1 MCGMKT
7 RQDGYFCCG
16 SRGGSYMRGI
26 QRGLLLGTALVA
38 ALQVQLCVRAS
49 HVSYGWALGL
59 LAILA
64 MSITIHFLGL
74 ILLHFTLMVSVEF
87 QRNTEYVDQV
97 IEEQSQLLTQ
107 SSALYLV
114 YLACE
119 YKELTFEHVM
129 KSGKQ
134 IEAQTK
140 RRSEHREWS
149 TVVDIFIAPP
159 SFKLVALPLSRIS
172 SISKTPKQVLF
183 FLTL

>member
-1 MCGMKT
+1 MSNNFI
-7 RQDGYFCCG
+7 DFDNLFLF
-16 SRGGSYMRGI
+16 
-26 QRGLLLGTALVA
+26 LLLFLTPPGDFESV
-38 ALQVQLCVRAS
+38 
-49 HVSYGWALGL
+49 VSFLLFGI

-134 IEAQTK
+134 IQAQIK

-149 TVVDIFIAPP
+149 TVVDIFIASP
-159 SFKLVALPLSRIS
+159 SFKLVALPLPRIS
-172 SISKTPKQVLF
+172 SISKTAKQVLF